1 MKRSVITKLC
11 LSLALGTPI
20 IASAADSSSSSGL
33 GELQKQ
39 MDRIFFVSPNGTCG
53 ATTAI
58 ARPILENDCN
68 QCCTSWFL
76 QFSILYWKARVNGTD
91 FAYSVGNLSLIHI

>member
-20 IASAADSSSSSGL
+20 IASAAESSSNSGL

-39 MDRIFFVSPNGTCG
+39 MDRIF
-53 ATTAI
+53 
-58 ARPILENDCN
+58 L
-68 QCCTSWFL
+68 
-76 QFSILYWKARVNGTD
+76 
-91 FAYSVGNLSLIHI
+91 